1 MAVHKSAK
9 LLVQRSDAAAQR
21 PARAELDRIVAERDA
36 LIAELGALRA
46 RPGGSNEFAGKA
58 QTLLTRW
65 WSGASWSGRRE
76 LLRSAAWL
84 VQLEK
89 RRGAKA

>member
-1 MAVHKSAK
+1 VAVHKSAK
-9 LLVQRSDAAAQR
+9 LLVSRSDAAAQR
-21 PARAELDRIVAERDA
+21 PARDELDRIVAERDA

-46 RPGGSNEFAGKA
+46 RPGGSNFAGKA